1 MKYGKFRR
9 GLAALLAAMCLST
22 GAAAAQEKG
31 YILETAEGA
40 CMIDRTGEALGEAV
54 RYSMLYEIDMPG
66 QGIRRFV
73 GERMGEPGCALLDE
87 SGKALTEFEYQSFEY
102 CGGVLIFMR
111 KGYCGAMDTDGSIL
125 IEAAYTMLIPTGD
138 GTYLAQKTNPYDDLA
153 DIVYRI
159 EADGSEQASPA
170 RISGGMSPMSEGL
183 CVAMSAPDVRYGY
196 LNAQG
201 EWAIEP
207 RFRWAGAFENGRAM
221 AADEQGAGMIDT
233 AGAWLIEPGYDS
245 ISHQGDSLLL
255 ASRGNTLTLIH
266 PDTLESVASYTGDGL
281 YGYPGEGGT
290 ALIMH
295 DGRGM
300 VIDANGEIRLDV
312 EDCSAVGRWSGMKDH
327 VIVTRGEFG
336 TAGAYL

>member
-1 MKYGKFRR
+1 
-9 GLAALLAAMCLST
+9 
-22 GAAAAQEKG
+22 
-31 YILETAEGA
+31 
-40 CMIDRTGEALGEAV
+40 
-54 RYSMLYEIDMPG
+54 
-66 QGIRRFV
+66 
-73 GERMGEPGCALLDE
+73 
-87 SGKALTEFEYQSFEY
+87 
-102 CGGVLIFMR
+102 
-111 KGYCGAMDTDGSIL
+111 
-125 IEAAYTMLIPTGD
+125 
-138 GTYLAQKTNPYDDLA
+138 
-153 DIVYRI
+153 
-159 EADGSEQASPA
+159 
-170 RISGGMSPMSEGL
+170 MSEGL

-336 TAGAYL
+336 TAGVYLYGLDGQEPAGPYQEIIPLGKVNGEMYYLFLSFEAQRVEYGRGIYFWDEVPGTRMCGVLSPTGEELFRTSAQYIRHAGDDLIFIDRAEGTALADIYGNVIREYALEGMEHGR